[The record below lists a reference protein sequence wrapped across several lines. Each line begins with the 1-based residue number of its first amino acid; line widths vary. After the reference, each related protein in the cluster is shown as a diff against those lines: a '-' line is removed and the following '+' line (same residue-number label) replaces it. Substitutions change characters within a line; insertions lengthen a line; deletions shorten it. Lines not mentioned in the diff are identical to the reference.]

1 MWVRLDLDLRA
12 EGVSS
17 RAAARLLIEGRKPM
31 STPRNISATKVSGVR
46 HMVER
51 AYRERTATYRK
62 RWNGCLALD
71 ELDLGVRAEV
81 RPQG

>member
-1 MWVRLDLDLRA
+1 
-12 EGVSS
+12 
-17 RAAARLLIEGRKPM
+17 M